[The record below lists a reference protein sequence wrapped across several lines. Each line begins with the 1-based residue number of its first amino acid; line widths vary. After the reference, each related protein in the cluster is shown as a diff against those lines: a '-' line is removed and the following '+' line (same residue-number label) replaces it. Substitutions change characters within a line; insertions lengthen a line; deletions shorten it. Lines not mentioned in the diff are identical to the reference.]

1 LLTTS
6 APSTSTSTSA
16 ASITTSAAIYRC
28 LLLPLVLRHWKRN

>member
-6 APSTSTSTSA
+6 ASSASASA
-16 ASITTSAAIYRC
+16 ASITASAAIYHC